1 MSQMSFGFLP
11 NDGQPDFE
19 ALLKQFSE
27 MGIDSETLAG
37 AKSFVESMQSGS
49 TSNTQNL
56 INPATLRTIAKKIIS
71 SKADLPIGVT
81 DQQELSQSIAI
92 ANTWLDTEIL
102 FPAATLPTNPAWSK
116 SIWLE
121 ESLSGWQRLI
131 EPLAVGMADALAKVI
146 TNSPTALPIE
156 IASSVDQTPEQQE
169 AMKQMVA
176 KLLRGFMGTLI
187 ANQLG
192 QGIGLVANSITS
204 ANDVA
209 IPLLAN
215 ESGAHLIPQNIS
227 EWSQGLG
234 IDKSEVNLYLAL
246 REVAANRL
254 FANNSWLPNYIRDAI
269 TTYGQGITID
279 VGSITRQAEEAMSNG
294 EIDINN
300 PQSINIALNSGLF
313 TPEQTPAQEVA
324 LTKLEM
330 VLALIE
336 GWIDH
341 VISEVAAER
350 IPSFNSL
357 IENSRRR
364 RATNSPMQQLFASL
378 LGLEISPRKLR
389 ESSAFWS
396 EVKVLRGS
404 DGRDKCWEDPAFL
417 PMPKDL
423 GDVKAFLNSVT
434 VPDDLSGLI

>member
-1 MSQMSFGFLP
+1 MLFRS
-11 NDGQPDFE
+11 
-19 ALLKQFSE
+19 
-27 MGIDSETLAG
+27 
-37 AKSFVESMQSGS
+37 V
-49 TSNTQNL
+49 
-56 INPATLRTIAKKIIS
+56 
-71 SKADLPIGVT
+71 
-81 DQQELSQSIAI
+81 SQS
-92 ANTWLDTEIL
+92 
-102 FPAATLPTNPAWSK
+102 
-116 SIWLE
+116 
-121 ESLSGWQRLI
+121 RY
-131 EPLAVGMADALAKVI
+131 
-146 TNSPTALPIE
+146 
-156 IASSVDQTPEQQE
+156 
-169 AMKQMVA
+169 
-176 KLLRGFMGTLI
+176 GF
-187 ANQLG
+187 
-192 QGIGLVANSITS
+192 
-204 ANDVA
+204 
-209 IPLLAN
+209 
-215 ESGAHLIPQNIS
+215 
-227 EWSQGLG
+227 
-234 IDKSEVNLYLAL
+234 DKSEVNLYLAL
-246 REVAANRL
+246 REVAASRL

-279 VGSITRQAEEAMSNG
+279 VESITRQAEEAMSNG

-389 ESSAFWS
+389 ESSAFWC